1 MTQIATTE
9 KKQEASH
16 NNRLT
21 LALRKLKSAE
31 DTEIENCMRILL
43 SIMVSCNNCRQKTS

>member
-9 KKQEASH
+9 KNQEASP
-16 NNRLT
+16 NSRLT

-31 DTEIENCMRILL
+31 DTEIVNFMRILL
-43 SIMVSCNNCRQKTS
+43 SIMVSSNNWRQKT